1 MAGHLILGAALWP
14 LHVPLWGKLVA
25 NFILAASCVFYLRR
39 DALLVAANSI
49 VAVEIEEDR
58 ACRFQSKSQEWTECF
73 LLDSSFVTPNLT
85 ILNLKLRSKVF
96 ARHVVILPDSLA
108 QDDFRKL
115 RVWLRWRCAR
125 KQDSGFGSQD

>member
-85 ILNLKLRSKVF
+85 ILNLKLRRKVY